1 MQDSPGSTDLQTKSN
16 SLLWLAWHKDP
27 FPRLPP
33 RAPFIRRLATC
44 IRNVCFPG
52 FRGIII
58 QRIIDHPADR
68 ASPNEIAYSRLRQT
82 TGWLCRA
89 LIRVDQQGAAITVR
103 SAFGGLAPLGEAV
116 NTRPHLDSASPSL
129 HQRPFSVHDDD
140 AHDLYRDSNRIIA
153 TLSSKPRGRR
163 WQRPRLAP
171 PSTPLERLA
180 PCGIYDAYIYCII
193 FIAIYRHLYLLYNLH
208 CYLSPPIAIRLSGYP
223 RSLAMLFSRRNPQ
236 LLGALSALLFGGQI
250 VQAIKLDLGDTGR
263 KPCSA

>member
-193 FIAIYRHLYLLYNLH
+193 FIAIYRHLLLYDFLDT
-208 CYLSPPIAIRLSGYP
+208 LA
-223 RSLAMLFSRRNPQ
+223 RSLCFSH
-236 LLGALSALLFGGQI
+236 GG
-250 VQAIKLDLGDTGR
+250 TPSCWGR
-263 KPCSA
+263 